1 MYNSD
6 SLLSEAQVAH
16 KKLWFVESLE
26 VYERTDSTLS
36 LRLNIRL
43 GLFVHAFIGE
53 MTGSLYFALI
63 EGNQRIYGIDREN
76 DQWHSHPFAA
86 PHKHELLEPGLGPKP
101 LLAFMS
107 TVEKVLVENK
117 LL

>member
-43 GLFVHAFIGE
+43 GLFVHAFIG
-53 MTGSLYFALI
+53 
-63 EGNQRIYGIDREN
+63 DR
-76 DQWHSHPFAA
+76 
-86 PHKHELLEPGLGPKP
+86 
-101 LLAFMS
+101 
-107 TVEKVLVENK
+107 
-117 LL
+117 